1 MLTYLGFFMIIT
13 FMFLIMT
20 RKMYA
25 LTALILVP
33 IVFGLIGGFGSELGD
48 MMLGGVKQIAPTG
61 VMLIFGIMYFS
72 IMIDV
77 GLFKPL
83 VAMIL
88 KLVKGDPL
96 KVTIGTAILTLLV
109 SLDGDGAT
117 TYLIVV
123 GAMLPLYKRLNIP
136 RLKLTAIIMCAG
148 GVMNVLPWGAY
159 SKSNDFLEPKFSR
172 IICTCDSVATAGIGM
187 GYFYGTDFWTAGAK
201 EDAFR
206 RCRIQ

>member
-1 MLTYLGFFMIIT
+1 
-13 FMFLIMT
+13 MFLYLLKNK
-20 RKMYA
+20 RHKP
-25 LTALILVP
+25 LTVNLQYVNIFRVLYDHHLHVSDHDQENVRFNGTDIGP

-96 KVTIGTAILTLLV
+96 KVTIGTAILTLM
-109 SLDGDGAT
+109 
-117 TYLIVV
+117 YL
-123 GAMLPLYKRLNIP
+123 
-136 RLKLTAIIMCAG
+136 
-148 GVMNVLPWGAY
+148 
-159 SKSNDFLEPKFSR
+159 
-172 IICTCDSVATAGIGM
+172 
-187 GYFYGTDFWTAGAK
+187 
-201 EDAFR
+201 
-206 RCRIQ
+206 